1 MKIQDAVHALILF
14 DQKKLTPR
22 KTLLRS
28 SNGSSYKFIRVDT
41 QLNWPRMIAEDTD
54 GKEVILNSKEVRLL
68 GLDAEDP
75 GLVIESFIAP
85 LNLCHKRFENSSY
98 TVNLSLCLHLLF
110 WL

>member
-41 QLNWPRMIAEDTD
+41 QLNWPRIIAEDIS
-54 GKEVILNSKEVRLL
+54 GKEVILNSKEVRH
-68 GLDAEDP
+68 LDLDSEEP
-75 GLVIESFIAP
+75 SIFIETFHP
-85 LNLCHKRFENSSY
+85 PH
-98 TVNLSLCLHLLF
+98 
-110 WL
+110 